1 MYIYKTNFL
10 TEAEGKQALITK
22 GVWEEVTEEGVT
34 QMVYINGTRAV
45 VNIGKIVKTPGTYG
59 PDGHEI
65 TPPVYY
71 DGWAYDVMSTEVID
85 FGANE
90 VYPGDEAAHSFFGWP
105 RNAEVPPP
113 APPVEEEEVIS
124 E

>member
-1 MYIYKTNFL
+1 MYIYKTVFDSQV
-10 TEAEGKQALITK
+10 EGKVELINK

-34 QMVYINGTRAV
+34 TMQNINGTKGV
-45 VNIGKIVKTPGTYG
+45 VYIGQVVEIPGTYG

-71 DGWAYDVMSTEVID
+71 TGVAYDIMSTDDLD
-85 FGANE
+85 FGSNE
-90 VYPGDEAAHSFFGWP
+90 VYPKGEAAHQFYGFP

-113 APPVEEEEVIS
+113 ITTEM
-124 E
+124 